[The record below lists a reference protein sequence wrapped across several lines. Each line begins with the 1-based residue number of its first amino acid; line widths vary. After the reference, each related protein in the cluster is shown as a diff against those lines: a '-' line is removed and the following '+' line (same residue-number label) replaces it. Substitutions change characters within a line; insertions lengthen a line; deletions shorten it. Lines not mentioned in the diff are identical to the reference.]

1 MTDGGFRDSDEDEG
15 PRTAAPC
22 AVGAYPPPNGPP
34 SRHMANPRPRASVGR
49 PVAGLEDRDVGCIDL
64 ILRVDLDHPRHP
76 LNVPDLLLAELNPS
90 VEDAK
95 VILLLEGQLVEVD
108 IRLVDEVLD
117 RLELILAS
125 AARISVF
132 LVIELL
138 DLHVE
143 AQVLF
148 VVLEHLLHARVALA
162 ELLCPELLHPL
173 GVEVAKVRE
182 EGVPFFYHL
191 ALAQWPIHGVKDHHQ
206 DPEVSLCLENVPHDL
221 RGGATD
227 AHDELVEVL
236 QPRALQVL
244 LHDLEVLVLQHA
256 VHAHAR
262 PRVSAATRHGVG
274 HEDALVR
281 LSVLFCRLVL
291 KLLQVL
297 LEVWAN
303 GGVDQEDPVH
313 VVHAL
318 RGVVIAVRHD
328 RVDASK
334 DAHGME
340 LLQHLAGLL
349 VVHGILD
356 DHDNVLNHLL
366 AREKMIENVVMII
379 QNSMNNKK
387 PSEMLEKLHPMG
399 VFAGINTIMADR
411 YDHTAKGVDDM
422 YRIFLVDTPIGP
434 YFEKYLQQLE
444 HEAAKEN
451 AEAHQGVFVPDAVP
465 GGGTDARPGV
475 GVDRV

>member
-22 AVGAYPPPNGPP
+22 AVGAYTPPNGPP

-95 VILLLEGQLVEVD
+95 VILLLEGQLV
-108 IRLVDEVLD
+108 
-117 RLELILAS
+117 
-125 AARISVF
+125 
-132 LVIELL
+132 
-138 DLHVE
+138 
-143 AQVLF
+143 
-148 VVLEHLLHARVALA
+148 VVEHLLHARVALA

-244 LHDLEVLVLQHA
+244 LHDLEVLVLQHESGSQ
-256 VHAHAR
+256 
-262 PRVSAATRHGVG
+262 P
-274 HEDALVR
+274 
-281 LSVLFCRLVL
+281 LS
-291 KLLQVL
+291 
-297 LEVWAN
+297 
-303 GGVDQEDPVH
+303 
-313 VVHAL
+313 
-318 RGVVIAVRHD
+318 
-328 RVDASK
+328 
-334 DAHGME
+334 
-340 LLQHLAGLL
+340 
-349 VVHGILD
+349 
-356 DHDNVLNHLL
+356 
-366 AREKMIENVVMII
+366 
-379 QNSMNNKK
+379 
-387 PSEMLEKLHPMG
+387 
-399 VFAGINTIMADR
+399 
-411 YDHTAKGVDDM
+411 
-422 YRIFLVDTPIGP
+422 
-434 YFEKYLQQLE
+434 
-444 HEAAKEN
+444 
-451 AEAHQGVFVPDAVP
+451 
-465 GGGTDARPGV
+465 
-475 GVDRV
+475 